1 MAPGYNS
8 GNKTAPIGTVSDVL
22 LIGEVDRD
30 GLTGLR
36 GGERKGVRMGN
47 ERQGRRRIPR
57 RGGCREANP

>member
-1 MAPGYNS
+1 MAPGCNS
-8 GNKTAPIGTVSDVL
+8 GNKTAPIVSDVL

-30 GLTGLR
+30 GLTGKR